1 MCEAVVLSRRSRKNL
16 YVPNMIKKSSFRLE
30 NQFFTEEQA
39 EILNML
45 NAIQAK
51 NRQNKP
57 QATV

>member
-16 YVPNMIKKSSFRLE
+16 YVPKVDNKSKFRLE
-30 NQFFTEEQA
+30 NQFFTQEQV

-51 NRQNKP
+51 SHQNKP
-57 QATV
+57 RATV